1 MYETKTSSWQDPAVA
16 RKFLDE
22 RRAAIPF
29 GPEQVAVM
37 LRLVRHF
44 RSEPRR
50 ILDLGCGDGFL
61 ARAILAE
68 YPQASAVLIDHSE
81 PMIERALLAM
91 EKSAGRC
98 EIVHGDLRVP
108 LHQLADSAQADLIV
122 SGFAIH
128 HLPDERK
135 RSLYGEIFD
144 LLATGGLFVNIEH
157 VASVSDEVEALY
169 DAAYID
175 YITSRTGKNR
185 ALVEA
190 EYCSRPD
197 KADNILERVE
207 VQVEWLREIGFLHA
221 DCYFKWLELA
231 VFGGV
236 KP

>member
-1 MYETKTSSWQDPAVA
+1 MAEMKTSSWQDPAVA

-44 RSEPRR
+44 RPEPRH

-61 ARAILAE
+61 ARALFAQ
-68 YPQASAVLIDHSE
+68 YPEATAVLIDHSE
-81 PMIERALLAM
+81 PMLERASHAM
-91 EKSAGRC
+91 AKSADQC
-98 EIVHGDLRVP
+98 KIVHGDLRVP
-108 LHQLADSAQADLIV
+108 LRQFADGAEADVIV

-135 RSLYGEIFD
+135 RSLYGEIFE

-175 YITSRTGKNR
+175 YISSRTGENR

-190 EYCSRPD
+190 EYCGRPD

-207 VQVEWLREIGFLHA
+207 VQVEWLRKIGFLHA